1 MSKFWTNKK
10 PPGHSGTQNVLI
22 VIFSF
27 NVTYDKCICMH
38 CLHWRNTIAI
48 CGLKINYFLL
58 FATQC
63 VLLSIFA
70 ASRAFHFRHSA
81 FLDDVAKHI
90 EIKTRNIP
98 FDSCLGATSLPP
110 SERLLASKLVE
121 IKCLL
126 GYQQNTWI
134 LIFINPYS
142 HPR

>member
-1 MSKFWTNKK
+1 MISAFACIVCIGEIRLRSADSK
-10 PPGHSGTQNVLI
+10 LI
-22 VIFSF
+22 ISF
-27 NVTYDKCICMH
+27 YLQHNAFCY
-38 CLHWRNTIAI
+38 R
-48 CGLKINYFLL
+48 F
-58 FATQC
+58 
-63 VLLSIFA
+63 FA

-81 FLDDVAKHI
+81 LPDDVAKHI